1 MKNKSKEA
9 YLLGTRWC
17 QYAGTGTG
25 GAGRRGAGELV
36 ITATGGL
43 LIAVLGELVIVCST
57 GGWSSKRWRI

>member
-43 LIAVLGELVIVCST
+43 LIAVLGELVIVVLW
-57 GGWSSKRWRI
+57 GWSSKRWRI